1 MKIALVSQK
10 GGSGKTTVAASL
22 AGYWMKAG
30 RSVCVVDADALGIL
44 SACWPDPPWDTAA
57 AGQDFILTDTAGFR
71 TAAAIDAL
79 AAADVALIPARPSLP
94 DLIAA
99 SSVLEQ
105 VAELNKARR
114 RHPARPVVVF
124 TQVPAQ
130 GRVAAHMMAEAQRL
144 KLPVAPA
151 HIGMRAVF
159 AEAALRGSSPAELEP
174 RGRGALEVAALA
186 KYLER
191 ITRG

>member
-44 SACWPDPPWDTAA
+44 SACWPDPPWDTAPS
-57 AGQDFILTDTAGFR
+57 GQDFILTDTAGFR

-79 AAADVALIPARPSLP
+79 ATADVALIPARPSLP

-114 RHPARPVVVF
+114 RRPARPVVVF
-124 TQVPAQ
+124 TQVPSQ
-130 GRVAAHMMAEAQRL
+130 GRVAAHVMAEAQRL
-144 KLPVAPA
+144 KLPVAPT

-191 ITRG
+191 IT